1 MPRYS
6 VGDRVSQAQ
15 YGHGTI
21 TVLNDHHTVI
31 DFDEHGCRTF
41 ATRLVRLERCFTS
54 APPKPARPRRHAPLR
69 AAQA

>member
-1 MPRYS
+1 MPRYL

-31 DFDEHGCRTF
+31 DFDEHGSRTF
-41 ATRLVRLERCFTS
+41 ATPLVRLERSSTV
-54 APPKPARPRRHAPLR
+54 APPKPAKPRR
-69 AAQA
+69 AAARKPKT